1 MKTYIVYING
11 LEVLDATG
19 RPAYIKAAGQ
29 NAAEKKAKAKYAA
42 RHGVQDVS
50 VSYTEI

>member
-19 RPAYIKAAGQ
+19 RPAYIKAGVQ
-29 NAAEKKAKAKYAA
+29 NAAEKKAKAKYGA
-42 RHGVQDVS
+42 RHGEHAVS